1 MTIGLK
7 GFAKDAAV
15 PGSFTSF
22 VLEQVFIA
30 DTWKVFDS
38 EPSLDGTLAN
48 YKRKYKK
55 ARIVFHKSYDGTVYT
70 AMETILDAYYVRIN
84 DSRYPSTNTIDFIY
98 DGVPEVTRTGPS
110 RVLESAIINLISE
123 SPQ

>member
-7 GFAKDAAV
+7 GYAKGAAT

-22 VLEQVFIA
+22 VVEQSYIA
-30 DTWKVFDS
+30 DTWEVYDS
-38 EPSLDGTLAN
+38 EPSLDGTKAN

-55 ARIVFHKSYDGTVYT
+55 ARIVFHLPYDATVYA
-70 AMETILDAYYVRIN
+70 AMLVILDAYYVRIS
-84 DSRYPSTNTIDFIY
+84 DTRYPSTNTIDFVY

-110 RVLESAIINLISE
+110 RVLESVAINLISE